1 MNNLLTDSF
10 IKLNN
15 HQKVFLFKKK
25 YYLCGVKYG
34 GWNTPPT
41 FELKNYNMKR
51 VTIRK
56 DLMKKQNYAKHYCVS
71 RPTLDKMISDG
82 LVSVEHIDGTDY
94 IVLPR

>member
-1 MNNLLTDSF
+1 
-10 IKLNN
+10 
-15 HQKVFLFKKK
+15 
-25 YYLCGVKYG
+25 
-34 GWNTPPT
+34 
-41 FELKNYNMKR
+41 MKR

-56 DLMKKQNYAKHYCVS
+56 DLMKKQNSAKQYGVS

>member
-1 MNNLLTDSF
+1 M
-10 IKLNN
+10 
-15 HQKVFLFKKK
+15 VW
-25 YYLCGVKYG
+25 KYG
-34 GWNTPPT
+34 GWNIPPT
-41 FELKNYNMKR
+41 FEIKIYIMKR

-56 DLMKKQNYAKHYCVS
+56 DLMKKQNYAKQYGVS

>member
-1 MNNLLTDSF
+1 MVL
-10 IKLNN
+10 
-15 HQKVFLFKKK
+15 
-25 YYLCGVKYG
+25 KYG

-41 FELKNYNMKR
+41 FELKIYNMKR
-51 VTIRK
+51 VIIRK
-56 DLMKKQNYAKHYCVS
+56 DLMKKQNYAKHYGVS